1 MTQRVSSALAHKM
14 FAVQTV
20 LWSLQ
25 FSKSNSFELYKH
37 YQTPLNFFKSGT
49 VNLEMINGYRLIHL
63 LLSLLYITPF
73 KSKEKNVRRPNIKDI

>member
-1 MTQRVSSALAHKM
+1 MTQRVSSALADKM

-37 YQTPLNFFKSGT
+37 YQTPLNFFRSGT
-49 VNLEMINGYRLIHL
+49 VNLEMINEISTY
-63 LLSLLYITPF
+63 TPPTQF
-73 KSKEKNVRRPNIKDI
+73 IVHNTI

>member
-37 YQTPLNFFKSGT
+37 YQPPLNFFKSGT
-49 VNLEMINGYRLIHL
+49 VNLEMINEISTY
-63 LLSLLYITPF
+63 TPLTQF
-73 KSKEKNVRRPNIKDI
+73 IVHNTI